1 MPVTMLKMCE
11 SIWTI
16 EMRRT
21 IVKYYNANP
30 NTKHHFTGV
39 CQHLSTTRHKILTG
53 NEMPTVAIQHS
64 TLKKSRQMR
73 CSIILPPENFG
84 SFKRISFI
92 QCKLH
97 RNHHIGV
104 SIIVFNNRSS
114 RFDCPYAFTHL
125 QHRNWHILVFR
136 TQNSCDLHCPTVCD
150 QSSVR
155 YYWFF
160 RLCLKYLC
168 AFAFV

>member
-1 MPVTMLKMCE
+1 MSVHHKGWCE
-11 SIWTI
+11 RAGVGVFDFVDPIIQLHEPW
-16 EMRRT
+16 R
-21 IVKYYNANP
+21 VP

-53 NEMPTVAIQHS
+53 NEMPTVAIQHF
-64 TLKKSRQMR
+64 TLKNLDR
-73 CSIILPPENFG
+73 CGVKFFLSPENFG
-84 SFKRISFI
+84 SFKRTSFI

-114 RFDCPYAFTHL
+114 HFDCPYAFTHL

-136 TQNSCDLHCPTVCD
+136 TQNSCDLHCSTVCD
-150 QSSVR
+150 
-155 YYWFF
+155 
-160 RLCLKYLC
+160 
-168 AFAFV
+168 